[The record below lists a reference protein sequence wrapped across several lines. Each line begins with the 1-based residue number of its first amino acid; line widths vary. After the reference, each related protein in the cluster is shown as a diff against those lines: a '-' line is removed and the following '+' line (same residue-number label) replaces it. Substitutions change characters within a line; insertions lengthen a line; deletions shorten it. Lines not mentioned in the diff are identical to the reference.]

1 MRHIF
6 VVHPAIT
13 FPVVGDLIR
22 SDATPGHINLV
33 LEVIPIDRTRAR
45 VRSVRYGN
53 VNGGVFKSL
62 NGRRSRWVIF
72 DLELCLRKIF
82 RNAASCWRLV
92 DEYVPADNIAIRQH
106 LAQSLKDV
114 DTIWRPRNGQDQG

>member
-6 VVHPAIT
+6 AVRPVIT

-22 SDATPGHINLV
+22 SDATPGYINLV

-53 VNGGVFKSL
+53 VNGGFFKPL
-62 NGRRSRWVIF
+62 YGRRSRWIVF
-72 DLELCLRKIF
+72 DLELCIRKIH
-82 RNAASCWRLV
+82 RNSSSCWRLV
-92 DEYVPADNIAIRQH
+92 DEYVPADNIVIRRH
-106 LAQSLKDV
+106 LVQSLKDV
-114 DTIWRPRNGQDQG
+114 DTTWRPRNSQDQD